1 MFRDSKIT
9 YAGQRLRGGSWLFAL
24 LALSLGTPVHSQS
37 LGEIARQ
44 ERERKQQNPSQAT
57 HVYDN
62 DDLARPHIL
71 LPEDEKRVQAKKKMS
86 APPAGDA
93 PAETVGSAPKV
104 SAPVP
109 GEAAPAPQEVKSD
122 LPVPG
127 LRSMPLQSKPE
138 TSTLSNS
145 EPSNSEPGNPK
156 LRNPKRT
163 NPDLSRPPAT
173 ARLTV
178 KPSTSRTTPAP
189 AQTESVSS
197 GTPHQEISRDAQIRV
212 QPGDTLWKLASKY
225 LGAGKDWQV
234 LAACN
239 PQVKNPMRLAVGML
253 VRLPDETAHSD
264 SPEKVV
270 VKRGDSL
277 WKLAQV
283 HFGDGN
289 AWTCVA
295 QANPGLQNSNLIFAG
310 QIVAI
315 PESCA
320 ASLLTRAPHSP
331 SSPRNLPGPTAQLLR

>member
-1 MFRDSKIT
+1 VCRDSKIT
-9 YAGQRLRGGSWLFAL
+9 YVGHRLRGGSWLFAL
-24 LALSLGTPVHSQS
+24 LALSLGTPVYSQS

-44 ERERKQQNPSQAT
+44 ERERKQQHPSQAT

-93 PAETVGSAPKV
+93 PAETVDSAPKGSAPV
-104 SAPVP
+104 LGQV
-109 GEAAPAPQEVKSD
+109 APAPQDVKSD
-122 LPVPG
+122 LPVLG
-127 LRSMPLQSKPE
+127 LHSMPLQSKPE
-138 TSTLSNS
+138 PSTLSNS
-145 EPSNSEPGNPK
+145 EPSNPE

-173 ARLTV
+173 ARLSV

-197 GTPHQEISRDAQIRV
+197 GTLHQEIYGDTQIRV
-212 QPGDTLWKLASKY
+212 QPGDTLWKIASKY

-234 LAACN
+234 LATCN

-277 WKLAQV
+277 WKLAHV

-310 QIVAI
+310 QVVAI

-320 ASLLTRAPHSP
+320 SSLLTRAPHSP
-331 SSPRNLPGPTAQLLR
+331 SSPKTLPGPTAQLLR

>member
-1 MFRDSKIT
+1 MFCDSKIT

-24 LALSLGTPVHSQS
+24 LALSLGTPVYSQS

-44 ERERKQQNPSQAT
+44 ERERKQQHPSQAT

-71 LPEDEKRVQAKKKMS
+71 LPEDEKRVQAKKKIS
-86 APPAGDA
+86 APPAGEA
-93 PAETVGSAPKV
+93 PAEAVESAPKA
-104 SAPVP
+104 SQPVP
-109 GEAAPAPQEVKSD
+109 GQAAPAPQEVKSD
-122 LPVPG
+122 LPVLG
-127 LRSMPLQSKPE
+127 LHSMPPQPKPE
-138 TSTLSNS
+138 TSTLSNP
-145 EPSNSEPGNPK
+145 EPRNPEPRNSELG
-156 LRNPKRT
+156 
-163 NPDLSRPPAT
+163 NPDLSRPPV
-173 ARLTV
+173 TV
-178 KPSTSRTTPAP
+178 HHSVKQATSRTTLAP
-189 AQTESVSS
+189 AETESVSR
-197 GTPHQEISRDAQIRV
+197 GTRRQEISGDTQIRV

-239 PQVKNPMRLAVGML
+239 PQVKNPTRLAVGML
-253 VRLPDETAHSD
+253 VRLPEETAHSE
-264 SPEKVV
+264 SPEKVI

-277 WKLAQV
+277 WKLAQAR
-283 HFGDGN
+283 FGDGN

-320 ASLLTRAPHSP
+320 SSLLTRAPHAPVSP
-331 SSPRNLPGPTAQLLR
+331 KTLPGPTAQLLR